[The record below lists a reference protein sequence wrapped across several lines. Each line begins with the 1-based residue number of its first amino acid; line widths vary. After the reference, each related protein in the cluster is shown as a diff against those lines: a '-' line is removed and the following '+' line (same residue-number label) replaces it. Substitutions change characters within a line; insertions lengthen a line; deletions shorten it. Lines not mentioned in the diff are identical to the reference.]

1 MRPHPL
7 VVLLLASTLGLY
19 AGGRAHAAK
28 PANSAAAQLSFG
40 VQMARQGLWSEAL
53 FRFREAEKLE
63 PENPRVL
70 SNIGVAYEAVGQYD
84 SALGAYKKALQVAPT
99 DKDIRNNYARFVE
112 FYQGFKGEKKKGAEG
127 KDAKDGKKA
136 ENEKKKPP
144 LPQLPGFAPVPSAD
158 NPSPPEDEPP
168 PPADNRPPL

>member
-7 VVLLLASTLGLY
+7 VVLLLASALGLY
-19 AGGRAHAAK
+19 AAAAANAAK

-84 SALGAYKKALQVAPT
+84 TALDAYKKALQVAPN

-112 FYQGFKGEKKKGAEG
+112 FYQGFKGEKKKGPGSEDKAN
-127 KDAKDGKKA
+127 KKA
-136 ENEKKKPP
+136 EDAKKKPP

-158 NPSPPEDEPP
+158 KPSPPEDEPP
-168 PPADNRPPL
+168 PPADNRPPS